1 MKSKTKII
9 FILLV
14 FVCGFLLLG
23 WRVFYLQHNCRDM
36 FSSQTDIQ
44 QQMVVTDQPQRGTI
58 MDCRGRIIAA
68 SNEIETV
75 FVDLAAITHT
85 DVVKEISLQ
94 LQEILDIPG
103 HKICGMILDSGS
115 PRFIKIKTGITP
127 QQREGI
133 WAANIRSV
141 GIQSNWRRYYPSG
154 SLLSHVVGFVGTE
167 QKGLAGIEQ
176 RYESQLTGSTGRGVM
191 AVDVHRRPI
200 GMRHQDIAIDGMG
213 LILTID
219 STIQQFTREALLKQ
233 YLAYQAESATAI
245 VIQPSTGE
253 VLAMVS
259 LPDFEP
265 DKLSSANKNS
275 LGNRAVTDPF
285 EPGSI
290 FKPIVA
296 SLALD
301 VGAIS
306 ISEKF
311 YCEKG
316 NYHGKGFGQI
326 GEWANHQFG
335 DMTVRQIL
343 TKSSNIGMA
352 KIGQRMKSKRL
363 YEGVKLFGFGS
374 KTGID
379 LPGEDAG
386 IVRDLKKWDGYS
398 ITRVPYGHEI
408 NVTAIQIARAYSI
421 LANGGR
427 FITPHI
433 VKAIVQPD
441 GNIRELKR
449 PPPLAGQIIK
459 PETANWI
466 VTKALTDVVKKG
478 TGKRAATEKWEVF
491 GKTGTANIANEG
503 YDEKNY
509 VASFAGGGPANNPKV
524 VILVSIRKPKRSL
537 GKGYSGG
544 RVAAPVFR
552 EIIEK
557 TLNYLET
564 R

>member
-1 MKSKTKII
+1 MYN
-9 FILLV
+9 V
-14 FVCGFLLLG
+14 
-23 WRVFYLQHNCRDM
+23 
-36 FSSQTDIQ
+36 QTGIQ

-167 QKGLAGIEQ
+167 QKGLAGVEQ
-176 RYESQLTGSTGRGVM
+176 RYESQLTGSIGQGVM
-191 AVDVHRRPI
+191 AVDVKRRPI